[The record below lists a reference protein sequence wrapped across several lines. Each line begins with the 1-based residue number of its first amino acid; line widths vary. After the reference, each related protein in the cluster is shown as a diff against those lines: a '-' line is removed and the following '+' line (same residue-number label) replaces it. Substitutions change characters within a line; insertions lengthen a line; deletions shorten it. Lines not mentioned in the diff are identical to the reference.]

1 MAWALER
8 LVNLLRVLV
17 VVDDWKRR
25 GLDGRS
31 GRRRG
36 HCGGWKERRKGLARS
51 GKRGSW
57 REARWREGEA
67 KGRERSGGLLEVK
80 RALGK
85 A

>member
-17 VVDDWKRR
+17 VVDGWKRR

-31 GRRRG
+31 RGRRG
-36 HCGGWKERRKGLARS
+36 HCGSWKEWMKGVGRS
-51 GKRGSW
+51 GRRGSW
-57 REARWREGEA
+57 RQARWREGEA
-67 KGRERSGGLLEVK
+67 KGRERSGGLLDVK
-80 RALGK
+80 RALLG